1 MGTIIALRGIGNS
14 GKSNTIRILHNL
26 ILNNGYQVIDSNF
39 NLSSDFHSIFLI
51 RGIRVGITSS
61 GDNYDLVHDNLA
73 ILIDNG
79 CEICVCA
86 CRTYDR
92 VPPGTNAAVE
102 GFNNFDYQYVEK
114 TYDNNVNTQTQT
126 NTTDAQRLLTEIENL
141 L

>member
-14 GKSNTIRILHNL
+14 GKSETIRILHEL
-26 ILNNGYQVIDSNF
+26 MLNNGYQEIDGNY
-39 NLSSDFHSIFLI
+39 NQRNDFYSIFLMNKI
-51 RGIRVGITSS
+51 RIGITSS
-61 GDNYDLVHDNLA
+61 GDNYDLVHDNLE
-73 ILIDNG
+73 ILINNG

-102 GFNNFDYQYVEK
+102 GFNNYTYRYIQK
-114 TYDNNVNTQTQT
+114 TYDNNINTQTHT
-126 NTTDAQRLLTEIENL
+126 NAIDAQRLLTEIENL